1 MPLFRA
7 QIKPFGYAGPVSG
20 HLVLELGVISGFSGG
35 DYTAFGLIGKGSYS
49 PIEPLFL
56 RF

>member
-7 QIKPFGYAGPVSG
+7 QIKPFGYAVPVSG
-20 HLVLELGVISGFSGG
+20 YLALELGVISGFSGG
-35 DYTAFGLIGKGSYS
+35 DYTASGLIGKASDS

>member
-7 QIKPFGYAGPVSG
+7 QIKVFGYAVPVSG
-20 HLVLELGVISGFSGG
+20 HLALELGVISGFSGWE
-35 DYTAFGLIGKGSYS
+35 YTAFGLIGKGSDS
-49 PIEPLFL
+49 PIEPLFF